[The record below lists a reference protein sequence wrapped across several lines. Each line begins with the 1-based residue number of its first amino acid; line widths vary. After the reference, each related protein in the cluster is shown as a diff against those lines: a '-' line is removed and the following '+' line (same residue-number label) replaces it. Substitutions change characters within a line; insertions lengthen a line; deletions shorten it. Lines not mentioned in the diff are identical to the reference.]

1 MSAGKGF
8 MLLLAGAALGMGAG
22 AAIWFAPVEPVTAT
36 PGVSGSTSVVPLTA
50 APAPIVGAPAPDFSL
65 GDLQDRTLEL
75 SSLRGRAVLLNFWAT
90 WCDPCREELP
100 LLDRIAEK
108 YPDTLSVIGVETG
121 EPKEDVRSFTESL
134 ALTSI
139 TILSDP
145 SFAVR
150 DLYLVRGLPTS
161 FFIDSKGTVYQ
172 IKIGSLESSEI
183 DSILARMG
191 VAP

>member
-8 MLLLAGAALGMGAG
+8 VLLLAGAALGMGAG

-75 SSLRGRAVLLNFWAT
+75 SNLRGRAVLLNFWAT

>member
-1 MSAGKGF
+1 MSAGKVF
-8 MLLLAGAALGMGAG
+8 VLLLAGAALGIGAG
-22 AAIWFAPVEPVTAT
+22 AAIWFTPVAPVTAT
-36 PGVSGSTSVVPLTA
+36 PRVAEGASVVPLTA

-65 GDLQDRTLEL
+65 GDLRDGTLKL

-100 LLDRIAEK
+100 LLDRIAKK
-108 YPDTLSVIGVETG
+108 YPDTLRVIGVETG
-121 EPKEDVRSFTESL
+121 EPKDEVRSFTESL

-139 TILSDP
+139 ILLLDP
-145 SFAVR
+145 SFAAR

-161 FFIDSKGTVYQ
+161 FFIDSNGAVYQ
-172 IKIGSLESSEI
+172 IKIGSLESSEL